1 MKITHALF
9 ACAAAAVGVNAED
22 LGGINGT
29 GIYAADLDCAATNTG
44 VTDAYFTYITCTAA
58 GGSDLA
64 AVCDC
69 ADDWKVDLDAIT
81 ECTVPNDLNADATIA
96 ACDRAGAS
104 SSVSLSFAAAIAVV
118 VGYVAVN

>member
-1 MKITHALF
+1 MKFTHALF
-9 ACAAAAVGVNAED
+9 ACAAAAVGVDAED

-44 VTDAYFTYITCTAA
+44 VTDALSTYNTCILA

-69 ADDWKVDLDAIT
+69 ADDWKENSDAIT
-81 ECTVPNDLNADATIA
+81 ECTVPNYLNADAAVA